1 MSPSLGR
8 APRGYPPCHRVPVNT
23 RLLPRA
29 LVSEW
34 GSRPGPTCVVVS
46 VPRRSTWRSS
56 PQYDRPCRLT
66 WRHPSD
72 GSPTCRQPWRRW
84 HPVTATQRGACEGQ
98 AGRGRRGAATA
109 TQRGAFEGQA
119 GLGTAG
125 GCALGALRSS
135 VGRAPLS
142 SLGARGFRRT
152 VGGRITGWLRRAEA
166 GCSPLVVPSLLWSWA
181 GDRCSEAD
189 FCRLPRKGVHF
200 QHQCDTDPMDL
211 PCSGL

>member
-1 MSPSLGR
+1 MEELAAIRQTLQTDLETSIRRIADLQ
-8 APRGYPPCHRVPVNT
+8 A
-23 RLLPRA
+23 A
-29 LVSEW
+29 LEEVA
-34 GSRPGPTCVVVS
+34 
-46 VPRRSTWRSS
+46 SS
-56 PQYDRPCRLT
+56 D
-66 WRHPSD
+66 SD
-72 GSPTCRQPWRRW
+72 TERCL
-84 HPVTATQRGACEGQ
+84 RGAGG
-98 AGRGRRGAATA
+98 AGLTGGCDSDTERCLRGAG
-109 TQRGAFEGQA
+109 GAGH
-119 GLGTAG
+119 GG

-189 FCRLPRKGVHF
+189 CCRLPREGVHF
-200 QHQCDTDPMDL
+200 QHQCDTDPVDL